1 VVGVNPAATQE
12 ATMRN
17 PTQLISYDAQDVA
30 RMPAYGLPVVREV
43 PPALE
48 PVVHDTFGGLTGTPS
63 PNH

>member
-1 VVGVNPAATQE
+1 
-12 ATMRN
+12 MRN
-17 PTQLISYDAQDVA
+17 PTHLISYDAQHVA

-43 PPALE
+43 PPELE